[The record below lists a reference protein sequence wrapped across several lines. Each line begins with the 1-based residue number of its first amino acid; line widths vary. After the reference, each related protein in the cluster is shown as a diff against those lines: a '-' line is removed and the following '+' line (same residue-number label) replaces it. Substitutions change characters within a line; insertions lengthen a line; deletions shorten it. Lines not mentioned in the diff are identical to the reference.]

1 MDLSVVVG
9 NPKPHSRTFT
19 IANALADRVCRAI
32 GAEHKI
38 TIDLAEYAN
47 LLFEWPCPSIE
58 ALNLAVQTSDLVI
71 IASPTYKAT
80 YTGLLKA
87 FLDRYPH
94 DGLGRVTAIPVMTA
108 SSPDHA
114 LAVEFTLRPLL
125 VELGAS
131 VPTKGM
137 YFSISNI
144 SRMDEILDEWLETN
158 LPRIQPARDC
168 KALESH

>member
-9 NPKPHSRTFT
+9 NPKPQSRTFA
-19 IANALADRVCRAI
+19 IADALADRVCRAT
-32 GAEHKI
+32 GAERKV
-38 TIDLAEYAN
+38 TIDLVDHAK

-58 ALNLAVQTSDLVI
+58 ALNLAVATSDFVI
-71 IASPTYKAT
+71 VASPTYKAT

-87 FLDRYPH
+87 FLDRYAH
-94 DGLGRVTAIPVMTA
+94 DGLADVTAIPVMTA

-131 VPTKGM
+131 VPTRGM
-137 YFSISNI
+137 YFSMGNMA
-144 SRMDEILDEWLETN
+144 RMDAILDEWLEAN
-158 LPRIQPARDC
+158 LPRIKPVREGDSL
-168 KALESH
+168 KGP